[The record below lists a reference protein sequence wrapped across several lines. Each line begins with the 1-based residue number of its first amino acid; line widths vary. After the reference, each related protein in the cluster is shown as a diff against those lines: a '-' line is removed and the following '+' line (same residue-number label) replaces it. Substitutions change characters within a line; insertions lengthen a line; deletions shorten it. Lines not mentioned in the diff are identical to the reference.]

1 MQKFFTDNKFA
12 LSWGILG
19 VIVLSV
25 FGSLF
30 LIAKTADEVKK
41 FSQNDNPY
49 YNSISIDGTGEVV
62 ALPDVASFNFAVDE
76 TSESVDSAQ
85 KLATEKNN
93 KALEYLKSQGIED
106 KDIKTTSYNIN
117 PKYEWREV
125 PSSAPSSYSGYNPGK
140 NVLIGYEV
148 TQNTDVKVR
157 DTKKAGE
164 ILAGIGG
171 IGISNVSGLQF
182 KVDDDEALKAEARN
196 KAIVDSKKKADEIA
210 KALGVRIVRT
220 ISFYETTDQPY
231 YGDAGM
237 NAGAMEAK
245 VAAAVAPQLPTGENK
260 IVSKVS
266 VTYEIK

>member
-25 FGSLF
+25 FGSIF

-41 FSQNDNPY
+41 FGQNENPY
-49 YNSISIDGTGEVV
+49 YNSINIEGTGEVV
-62 ALPDVASFNFAVDE
+62 TLPDVASFNFSVNE

-85 KLATEKNN
+85 QMATEKNN
-93 KALEYLKSQGIED
+93 KALDYLKAQGIEE

-117 PKYEWREV
+117 PKYEWQQ
-125 PSSAPSSYSGYNPGK
+125 AMNTSGIYNPGK
-140 NVLIGYEV
+140 SVLIGYEV
-148 TQNTDVKVR
+148 TQNTEVKVR

-171 IGISNVSGLQF
+171 LGISSVSGLQF
-182 KVDDDEALKAEARN
+182 KVDDDEALKAEARA
-196 KAIVDSKKKADEIA
+196 KAIADSKKKAEDIA
-210 KALGVRIVRT
+210 KALGVKIVRT
-220 ISFYETTDQPY
+220 ISFYETTDQPV
-231 YGDAGM
+231 YGGYGM
-237 NAGAMEAK
+237 GGDMMEAK
-245 VAAAVAPQLPTGENK
+245 VASAVAPQLPTGENK

>member
-1 MQKFFTDNKFA
+1 MKNFFADNKYA
-12 LSWGILG
+12 TSWGILG
-19 VIVLSV
+19 LITLSV
-25 FGSLF
+25 FGSIF
-30 LIAKTADEVKK
+30 LITKTVDEAKKIG
-41 FSQNDNPY
+41 QNDNPY
-49 YNSISIDGTGEVV
+49 YNSISVDGTGEVV
-62 ALPDVASFNFAVDE
+62 ALPDVASFNFSVNE

-93 KALEYLKSQGIED
+93 KALDYLKSQGIEE

-117 PKYEWREV
+117 PKYEWQQV
-125 PSSAPSSYSGYNPGK
+125 PSTPGIYNPGK

-182 KVDDDEALKAEARN
+182 KVDDDEALKAEARA
-196 KAIVDSKKKADEIA
+196 KAINDSKKKASEIA
-210 KALGVRIVRT
+210 KSLGVKIVRT
-220 ISFYETTDQPY
+220 ISFYENTDQPY
-231 YGDAGM
+231 YGDAMGM
-237 NAGAMEAK
+237 GGGMMEAK
-245 VAAAVAPQLPTGENK
+245 VASVAPQLPTGENK